1 MRDGVS
7 SWAEGVAA
15 DVYEDPAGRWI
26 VRPYR
31 DGDEAR
37 ILDLFQRVFGVKR
50 SLEHWRWKFRDNPA
64 GSYVVRLAES
74 PDGAL
79 VGQYALLPVRTAW
92 GNETATLIQVIDV
105 MVDPRF
111 RMGLKRPGLFAVLAD
126 RSVLAFLRGGQALV
140 GYGFPTP
147 EALRI
152 GARSVGYTPLHPI
165 QWLIKDLAA
174 AEGVR
179 RPSRPWSVRCERVAR
194 FGDEA
199 GALWRRCASAQVGV
213 AIIRD
218 ASYLNWRY
226 ADCPDVTYVMVV
238 AGRPWTSA
246 PAGVAVLRLG
256 WADQPIACLV
266 DWVVPPDA
274 TSAAE
279 RLLAHC
285 EALAREAGMAQL
297 RAWFSPHSW
306 PYGFL
311 REQGYRTESTIY
323 HLVALATDPRV
334 SLEWAD
340 TRWYYTMGDSDIF

>member
-1 MRDGVS
+1 MRDARTPL
-7 SWAEGVAA
+7 AEGVAN

-31 DGDEAR
+31 DGDEAQ
-37 ILDLFQRVFGVKR
+37 ILELFQRVFGVTR
-50 SLEHWRWKFRDNPA
+50 SVEHWRWKFRDNPA
-64 GSYVVRLAES
+64 GSYVVRLAEA

-79 VGQYALLPVRTAW
+79 VGQYALLPVRTGW
-92 GNETATLIQVIDV
+92 GDETVTLIQVIDV

-165 QWLIKDLAA
+165 QWLIKDLTAA
-174 AEGVR
+174 GAP
-179 RPSRPWSVRCERVAR
+179 RPSRPWSVRCERVTR
-194 FGDEA
+194 FGDEV
-199 GALWRRCASAQVGV
+199 GALWRRCASPQAGV

-218 ASYLNWRY
+218 AGYLNWRY
-226 ADCPDVTYVMVV
+226 ADCPDTTYAMV
-238 AGRPWTSA
+238 AARRPWTSA
-246 PAGVAVLRLG
+246 PAGAAVLRLG

-266 DWVVPPDA
+266 DWLVPPDA

-285 EALAREAGMAQL
+285 EALAREAGMTQL
-297 RAWFSPHSW
+297 RAWFSPHFW

-311 REQGYRTESTIY
+311 REQGYHTEPTIY

-334 SLEWAD
+334 SFEWAN